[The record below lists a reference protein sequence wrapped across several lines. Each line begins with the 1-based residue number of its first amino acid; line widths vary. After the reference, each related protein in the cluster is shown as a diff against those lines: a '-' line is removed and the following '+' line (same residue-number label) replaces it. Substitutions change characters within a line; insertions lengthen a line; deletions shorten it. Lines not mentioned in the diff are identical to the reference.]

1 MYRRVVPGLP
11 VMMALGNALG
21 EAARKQNQRD
31 HSKPAADHNGSTD
44 SVVGTLRPP
53 ATPPVTR
60 AA

>member
-21 EAARKQNQRD
+21 EAVRKQSQQTHPKPSD
-31 HSKPAADHNGSTD
+31 HDGSTD

-53 ATPPVTR
+53 ATPPASR
-60 AA
+60 EA